1 MADASSST
9 WRSGSGSAA
18 AAAGN
23 GSSNWGRGN
32 ANSASSSNTNT
43 NTIAINNKKGGSSR
57 SKGAAAI
64 ATAASSASM
73 TTSSSS
79 NFKSKPTKFLP
90 TQPLPYHSLQNVK
103 DYYHGLLN
111 SGLIKKAWLDNPKSP
126 IQNYVLHR
134 TGSYPVYTVEEGQ
147 VEGRRDINFR
157 CTLNFDPEYDWHVYG
172 DAKTQK
178 DAEKLAAL
186 HAVLFLQN
194 SGDILTKTPTASPP
208 ASLVSQ
214 QQGPLAKLSDG
225 SELTLQRAREFIDF
239 YCKRFNLGKPDIR
252 QSAAKQGKPKRGAA
266 KASSS
271 VDQPHASM
279 YIAGNQVGAAVGKN
293 KKQALANCYLESVAY
308 IESTDPSLWK
318 TFSLLHK
325 PGMSIIKAPHVTFTM
340 SEELDDS
347 VTNIYDTMIRSKI
360 YAKRPRTSAIVVA
373 GEDPNAASKH
383 ADELLA
389 KQRQARQQRAQRYNQ
404 QFGATQ
410 DSLQRKSQQLER
422 ALANYYSDDAMAKMR
437 DQRLSLPVSQKQSD
451 VLVKVELNQ
460 VTICMAAT
468 GSGKTTQ
475 IPQILFDDYILQG
488 KGAKCNIICTQPR
501 RIAAISVAERVAKE
515 RGENLGQTVGY
526 QVRFEAKPPQPNGSI
541 TFCTT
546 GVFLRRLQSALGD
559 ADASNTFLDSITH
572 VVIDEV
578 HERDVETDLL
588 LVVIKRLLAER
599 RRLGKKEIKVVL
611 MSATINPMLFQ
622 QYFADPSGN
631 PAPVVEI
638 PGRSY
643 PVEKHYLEETVRNLE
658 ALRLTPQMG
667 GWVWAEKNV
676 RNYIEREIYQRGGS
690 ASRNGGN
697 SRGGGEYGNAIAAGG
712 ANESVD
718 PMADQVDDLEIP
730 YPLVALI
737 IAYVLSIS
745 DDGHLL
751 VFLPG
756 WDEIKAVNTL
766 LADTQYHPLL
776 RTDFNDRDQYEIHI
790 LHSTIPVQ
798 DQQAVFEPVRHK
810 AIRRIILATNIAE
823 TSITIPDVVYVV
835 DTGRVK
841 EKRFDPERHLSSLVS
856 AWVGT
861 SNLNQRAGRAGRH
874 RAGEYFGVLSKARY
888 DRLKVNQTVEM
899 KRTDLSNVVTHIKA
913 LDIPGIEVEEVLASA
928 IEPPAPERVLAAM
941 EKLKMVGAL
950 DINKNLTSL
959 GRVLLQLPVDAP
971 MGKMCLYGAFFRCLD
986 PVLSLAAILT
996 SRDPFMAPMH
1006 LREEAE
1012 LVKDRWCP
1020 PDFRS
1025 DALCILRAYTRWW
1038 EMESRGDL
1046 VAANR
1051 FCQDNFLSRLTLLQ
1065 IQQVKEHLFQSM
1077 EKADI
1082 ISVIQ
1087 SSSLATS
1094 ANGGGNTYSQYRRPR
1109 ETDAEF
1115 NLNSDSTSLLAALI
1129 AVSSPPNF
1137 AIRSALA
1144 SYRTSQD
1151 KSCLM
1156 HSSSICHTKFTK
1168 HKPWDPA
1175 RMGEKEIFAFSEK
1188 IRNASGSAGNN
1199 ASTMLRGCTRLDPL
1213 TFMLFGAT
1221 EVRVLGEGVECD
1233 YWLPITGDMESLDN
1247 LEKLRSMM
1255 DVVLL
1260 RVFEGIGKRRL
1271 TQGGQ
1276 RGGGGAAGDVDEY
1289 EGGEDEDEEEWGD
1302 RTDLSLSAQEIGEF
1316 EYMSQGIVHIL
1327 DGYAHERG
1335 WGSSSRGST
1344 RPASPA
1350 SFMGGLSLQDPPS
1363 RGTQTPSAVSVYGAG
1378 GVGSRVGLSSN
1389 LFVGGSA
1396 PGSHGG
1402 SRWTSRSQTPDVGQ
1416 QQDRQQ
1422 GKQQQQQQQQQ
1433 RPAAPA
1439 SVAASTTTNATT
1451 ATNNTRSTTA
1461 TSTATT
1467 FAAASDGDSAGG
1479 EQAPAA
1485 KPKAQSDWR
1494 ARNASNTSD
1503 TSNTE
1508 GSKSNNNSAGGRG
1521 RGRGRRGGRGGRGR
1535 GGAAGNNAANSSCA
1549 PST

>member
-1 MADASSST
+1 MADASST
-9 WRSGSGSAA
+9 WRSGAASSSSAIPNNASSG
-18 AAAGN
+18 
-23 GSSNWGRGN
+23 SNWGRGSSTASSQN
-32 ANSASSSNTNT
+32 AKKKGGASRTRGGGKANSAISSSEP
-43 NTIAINNKKGGSSR
+43 AP
-57 SKGAAAI
+57 AP
-64 ATAASSASM
+64 
-73 TTSSSS
+73 SSSS
-79 NFKSKPTKFLP
+79 TSNFRSGAPAKSTKFLP
-90 TQPLPYHSLQNVK
+90 TQPLPYHSLQNIK
-103 DYYHGLLN
+103 DYYHGLLD
-111 SGLIKKAWLDNPKSP
+111 SGLVKKAWLDNPKNP

-134 TGSYPVYTVEEGQ
+134 TGTYPVYTVEEGQ
-147 VEGRRDINFR
+147 VEGRRDTNFR
-157 CTLNFDPEYDWHVYG
+157 CTLHFDPEHDWHVYG
-172 DAKTQK
+172 DAKTAK
-178 DAEKLAAL
+178 DAERVAAL

-194 SGDILTKTPTASPP
+194 SGDILTKTPTASAP
-208 ASLVSQ
+208 APLVPQ
-214 QQGPLAKLSDG
+214 QQGPIAKLSDG
-225 SELTLQRAREFIDF
+225 TELTVQRAREFIDF

-252 QSAAKQGKPKRGAA
+252 QSAGKQGKPKRGSS
-266 KASSS
+266 KASSAAS
-271 VDQPHASM
+271 QPHASM
-279 YIAGNQVGAAVGKN
+279 YIAGNEIGAAVGKN
-293 KKQALANCYLESVAY
+293 KKEAVANCYLESVSY

-325 PGMSIIKAPHVTFTM
+325 PGMSINKAPHVTFSM
-340 SEELDDS
+340 SDELDDS
-347 VTNIYDTMIRSKI
+347 VQNIYNTMIRSKI
-360 YAKRPRTSAIVVA
+360 YAKRPRTIGVA
-373 GEDPNAASKH
+373 TVGEDPNAASND
-383 ADELLA
+383 ANDQLA
-389 KQRQARQQRAQRYNQ
+389 KQRQMRQQRARRFNQ
-404 QFGATQ
+404 QFGATE
-410 DSLQRKSQQLER
+410 DSLQRKSEQLEHS
-422 ALANYYSDDAMAKMR
+422 LANYYSDDAMASMR
-437 DQRLSLPVSQKQSD
+437 NQRLNLPVSQKQSD
-451 VLVKVELNQ
+451 VLVKIELNQ

-488 KGAKCNIICTQPR
+488 KGANCNIVCTQPR

-515 RGENLGQTVGY
+515 RGEKLGQTVGY

-559 ADASNTFLDSITH
+559 AESSNTFLDSITH

-599 RRLGKKEIKVVL
+599 RRRGKKEIKVVL
-611 MSATINPMLFQ
+611 MSATINPTLFQ
-622 QYFADPSGN
+622 NYFADPLGN

-667 GWVWAEKNV
+667 GWVWGEKNV
-676 RNYIEREIYQRGGS
+676 RDYIEREIYQRGGS
-690 ASRNGGN
+690 VSRNNNNNGGGA
-697 SRGGGEYGNAIAAGG
+697 RGGYGHPGNGAIAAAG
-712 ANESVD
+712 ANEPVD

-745 DDGHLL
+745 DDGHVL

-756 WDEIKAVNTL
+756 WDEIKAVNL
-766 LADTQYHPLL
+766 LLTDTQYHPLL

-790 LHSTIPVQ
+790 LHSTVPVQ
-798 DQQAVFEPVRHK
+798 DQQAVFEPVRLK
-810 AIRRIILATNIAE
+810 GLRRIILATNIAE

-899 KRTDLSNVVTHIKA
+899 KRTDLSNVVMHIKA
-913 LDIPGIEVEEVLASA
+913 LDIPGMEVEDVLASA

-950 DINKNLTSL
+950 DMHKNLTSL

-1012 LVKDRWCP
+1012 MVKDRWCP

-1038 EMESRGDL
+1038 ELQSRGDF

-1051 FCQDNFLSRLTLLQ
+1051 FCQENFLSKLTLLQ

-1087 SSSLATS
+1087 SSSLAS
-1094 ANGGGNTYSQYRRPR
+1094 NGTGNTYSRYRRPR

-1115 NLNSDSTSLLAALI
+1115 NANSEVTSLLAALV
-1129 AVSSPPNF
+1129 AVSAPPNF
-1137 AIRSALA
+1137 AIRSGKA

-1156 HSSSICHTKFTK
+1156 HPSSICHTKFTK
-1168 HKPWDPA
+1168 HKPWDA
-1175 RMGEKEIFAFSEK
+1175 ANMGEKEIFAFSEK

-1233 YWLPITGDMESLDN
+1233 FWLPITGNIESLDN
-1247 LEKLRSMM
+1247 LEKLRSIM
-1255 DVVLL
+1255 DVIML
-1260 RVFEGIGKRRL
+1260 RVFEGIGKARKSGSQQPRRR
-1271 TQGGQ
+1271 T
-1276 RGGGGAAGDVDEY
+1276 D
-1289 EGGEDEDEEEWGD
+1289 EDEDEVGEDDDDEEWGD

-1327 DGYAHERG
+1327 DGYAQERG

-1350 SFMGGLSLQDPPS
+1350 SFGMGGLSLHEPARVPAGGGSSVYAAGS
-1363 RGTQTPSAVSVYGAG
+1363 RGGSSTNLFSGG
-1378 GVGSRVGLSSN
+1378 EGVGLNSMPS
-1389 LFVGGSA
+1389 SA
-1396 PGSHGG
+1396 PMSAPTSNGG
-1402 SRWTSRSQTPDVGQ
+1402 SRWTSRSQTPDLH
-1416 QQDRQQ
+1416 
-1422 GKQQQQQQQQQ
+1422 QQQQHTGT
-1433 RPAAPA
+1433 AP
-1439 SVAASTTTNATT
+1439 SVAASTTTNATSV
-1451 ATNNTRSTTA
+1451 TNASRTTKGSK
-1461 TSTATT
+1461 STATT
-1467 FAAASDGDSAGG
+1467 RVSATEGNAAAADGAEAGKG
-1479 EQAPAA
+1479 G
-1485 KPKAQSDWR
+1485 KGGKGDGPKGNWR
-1494 ARNASNTSD
+1494 AR
-1503 TSNTE
+1503 
-1508 GSKSNNNSAGGRG
+1508 GGG
-1521 RGRGRRGGRGGRGR
+1521 CGGGRGGRG
-1535 GGAAGNNAANSSCA
+1535 GGAGKNGRQAGSSNVPPA
-1549 PST
+1549 TSS

>member
-1 MADASSST
+1 MISTSTMADASST
-9 WRSGSGSAA
+9 WRSGASSSSSADPTN
-18 AAAGN
+18 GG
-23 GSSNWGRGN
+23 GSSNWGRGT
-32 ANSASSSNTNT
+32 SAASPAS
-43 NTIAINNKKGGSSR
+43 ALAHKKKGGASR
-57 SKGAAAI
+57 SRGGAAGAP
-64 ATAASSASM
+64 AKSSKEVADTTAAPFSS
-73 TTSSSS
+73 TTSS
-79 NFKSKPTKFLP
+79 NFKSGAPAKTTKFLP
-90 TQPLPYHSLQNVK
+90 TQPLPYHSLQNIK
-103 DYYHGLLN
+103 DYYHGLLD
-111 SGLIKKAWLDNPKSP
+111 SGLVKKAWLDNPKNP

-134 TGSYPVYTVEEGQ
+134 TGTYPVYTVEEGQ
-147 VEGRRDINFR
+147 VEGRRDTNFR
-157 CTLNFDPEYDWHVYG
+157 CTLYFDPEYDWSVYG
-172 DAKTQK
+172 DAKTAK
-178 DAEKLAAL
+178 DAERVAAL

-194 SGDILTKTPTASPP
+194 SGDILTKTPTASVP
-208 ASLVSQ
+208 APLVPQ
-214 QQGPLAKLSDG
+214 QQGPVAKLSDG
-225 SELTLQRAREFIDF
+225 SELTVQRAREFIDF

-252 QSAAKQGKPKRGAA
+252 QSAGKQGKPKRGA
-266 KASSS
+266 KASTSS
-271 VDQPHASM
+271 TSQPHASM
-279 YIAGNQVGAAVGKN
+279 YIAGNEIGAAVGKN
-293 KKQALANCYLESVAY
+293 KKQAVANCYLESVSY

-325 PGMSIIKAPHVTFTM
+325 PGMSINKAPHVTFSM

-347 VTNIYDTMIRSKI
+347 VQNIYDTVIRSKI
-360 YAKRPRTSAIVVA
+360 YAKRPRTSGVTVP
-373 GEDPNAASKH
+373 GEDPNAASTD
-383 ADELLA
+383 ANDQLA
-389 KQRQARQQRAQRYNQ
+389 KKRQLQQQRARRFNQ
-404 QFGATQ
+404 QFGATE
-410 DSLQRKSQQLER
+410 DSLQRKSEQLEVS
-422 ALANYYSDDAMAKMR
+422 LANYYSDEAMANMR
-437 DQRLSLPVSQKQSD
+437 NQRLSLPVSQKQSD

-515 RGENLGQTVGY
+515 RGEKLGQTVGY
-526 QVRFEAKPPQPNGSI
+526 QVRFDAKPPQPNGSI

-559 ADASNTFLDSITH
+559 AESSNTFLDTITH

-588 LVVIKRLLAER
+588 LVVIKRLLDER
-599 RRLGKKEIKVVL
+599 RKLGKKEIKVVL
-611 MSATINPMLFQ
+611 MSATINPTLFQ
-622 QYFADPSGN
+622 SYFADPSGI

-638 PGRSY
+638 PGRSC

-667 GWVWAEKNV
+667 GWVWGEKNV

-690 ASRNGGN
+690 ISRNSNSN
-697 SRGGGEYGNAIAAGG
+697 SRGGPGGGYGHAANNAIAAGG
-712 ANESVD
+712 ANELVD

-745 DDGHLL
+745 DDGHVL

-756 WDEIKAVNTL
+756 WDEIKAVNL
-766 LADTQYHPLL
+766 LLTDTQYHPLL

-790 LHSTIPVQ
+790 LHSTVPVQ

-810 AIRRIILATNIAE
+810 GIRRIILATNIAE

-874 RAGEYFGVLSKARY
+874 RPGEYFGVLSKSRY

-899 KRTDLSNVVTHIKA
+899 KRTDLSNVVMHIKA
-913 LDIPGIEVEEVLASA
+913 LDIPGMEVEEVLASA

-950 DINKNLTSL
+950 DTHKNLTSL

-1012 LVKDRWCP
+1012 LIKDRWCP

-1025 DALCILRAYTRWW
+1025 DALCVLRAYTRWW
-1038 EMESRGDL
+1038 EMQSRGDF

-1051 FCQDNFLSRLTLLQ
+1051 FCQDNFLSKLTLLQ

-1087 SSSLATS
+1087 SSSLAS
-1094 ANGGGNTYSQYRRPR
+1094 NPNGGSYSRYRRPR

-1115 NLNSDSTSLLAALI
+1115 NLNADSTSLLAALV

-1137 AIRSALA
+1137 AIRSGKA

-1156 HSSSICHTKFTK
+1156 HPSSICHTKFTK
-1168 HKPWDPA
+1168 HKPWDA
-1175 RMGEKEIFAFSEK
+1175 ANMGEKEIFAFSEK

-1233 YWLPITGDMESLDN
+1233 YWLPITGNFESLDN
-1247 LEKLRSMM
+1247 LEKLRSIM
-1255 DVVLL
+1255 DVIML
-1260 RVFEGIGKRRL
+1260 RVFEGIGKRRKDPKQQARRTGEDL
-1271 TQGGQ
+1271 E
-1276 RGGGGAAGDVDEY
+1276 EY
-1289 EGGEDEDEEEWGD
+1289 EDGEDEDEDGDWGD

-1316 EYMSQGIVHIL
+1316 EYMTQGVVHIL
-1327 DGYAHERG
+1327 DGYAQERG
-1335 WGSSSRGST
+1335 WASSSRGST

-1350 SFMGGLSLQDPPS
+1350 SFGIGGLSLQDTG
-1363 RGTQTPSAVSVYGAG
+1363 RTSAGGGGASQVYGAG
-1378 GVGSRVGLSSN
+1378 SRGGSSSNFFSSEGVGVSSMPS
-1389 LFVGGSA
+1389 SA
-1396 PGSHGG
+1396 PMSAPTSNGG
-1402 SRWTSRSQTPDVGQ
+1402 SRWTSRSHTPDPQ
-1416 QQDRQQ
+1416 AHQHN
-1422 GKQQQQQQQQQ
+1422 
-1433 RPAAPA
+1433 AAA
-1439 SVAASTTTNATT
+1439 ASSVAASTATT
-1451 ATNNTRSTTA
+1451 ATTAKNTTRTTNSHTTA
-1461 TSTATT
+1461 DTRASVGNPEGESALEGAAT
-1467 FAAASDGDSAGG
+1467 
-1479 EQAPAA
+1479 AA
-1485 KPKAQSDWR
+1485 KGSRGHWR
-1494 ARNASNTSD
+1494 GR
-1503 TSNTE
+1503 
-1508 GSKSNNNSAGGRG
+1508 GGGRG
-1521 RGRGRRGGRGGRGR
+1521 HRGGGGSGGHRGGRGGRQSANANAPP
-1535 GGAAGNNAANSSCA
+1535 AASS
-1549 PST
+1549 

>member
-1 MADASSST
+1 MADAPST
-9 WRSGSGSAA
+9 WRSGASLSADPNA
-18 AAAGN
+18 ST
-23 GSSNWGRGN
+23 SSTTNWGRGSSTATTSNPQSSKNKLN
-32 ANSASSSNTNT
+32 ASRFKSGTTARSHKASNSA
-43 NTIAINNKKGGSSR
+43 
-57 SKGAAAI
+57 
-64 ATAASSASM
+64 
-73 TTSSSS
+73 TSSSVNASSCTTVGS
-79 NFKSKPTKFLP
+79 NFKSGTNVKSTKFLP
-90 TQPLPYHSLQNVK
+90 TQPLPYHSLQNIK
-103 DYYHGLLN
+103 DYYHGLLD
-111 SGLIKKAWLDNPKSP
+111 SGLVKKSWLDNPKNP
-126 IQNYVLHR
+126 IQNYVLYR
-134 TGSYPVYTVEEGQ
+134 TNTYPIYTVEEGQ
-147 VEGRRDINFR
+147 VQGRRDINFR
-157 CTLNFDPEYDWHVYG
+157 CTLHFDPEYDWTVYG
-172 DAKTQK
+172 DAKTPK
-178 DAEKLAAL
+178 DAERIAAL

-194 SGDILTKTPTASPP
+194 SGDILTKTPTASVP
-208 ASLVSQ
+208 APLVPQ
-214 QQGPLAKLSDG
+214 QQGPVGKLSDG
-225 SELTLQRAREFIDF
+225 SELTVQRAREFIDF
-239 YCKRFNLGKPDIR
+239 YCRRFNLGTPDIR
-252 QSAAKQGKPKRGAA
+252 QSAAKQGKPKRGA

-271 VDQPHASM
+271 VTTQQPHASM
-279 YIAGNQVGAAVGKN
+279 YLAGNQIGAAVGKS
-293 KKQALANCYLESVAY
+293 KKQAVANCYIESVTY

-325 PGMSIIKAPHVTFTM
+325 PGMPIQKAPHVLFDM
-340 SEELDDS
+340 SDELDDS
-347 VTNIYDTMIRSKI
+347 VQNIYDTMIRSKI
-360 YAKRPRTSAIVVA
+360 YAKRPCTLGVAIA
-373 GEDPNAASKH
+373 GEDPNAASNNANDH
-383 ADELLA
+383 IA
-389 KQRQARQQRAQRYNQ
+389 KQRHQKQQRARRFNQ
-404 QFGATQ
+404 QFGTTQ
-410 DSLQRKSQQLER
+410 DSLQRKSEQLELS
-422 ALANYYSDDAMAKMR
+422 LANYYSDDAMTNIR
-437 DQRLSLPVSQKQSD
+437 NQRLSLPVSQKQSD

-488 KGAKCNIICTQPR
+488 KGANCNIICTQPR

-515 RGENLGQTVGY
+515 RGEKLGQTVGY

-559 ADASNTFLDSITH
+559 AESSNTFLDSITH

-599 RRLGKKEIKVVL
+599 SKLGKKEIKVVL
-611 MSATINPMLFQ
+611 MSATIDPTLFQ
-622 QYFADPSGN
+622 NYFAHPNGS

-638 PGRSY
+638 PGRSF

-658 ALRLTPQMG
+658 ALRLTTQMG
-667 GWVWAEKNV
+667 GWVWSEKNV
-676 RNYIEREIYQRGGS
+676 RDYIEREIYQGGRSVSRHDNARGGPGGLHGS
-690 ASRNGGN
+690 YDSHRNTI
-697 SRGGGEYGNAIAAGG
+697 EEA
-712 ANESVD
+712 VD
-718 PMADQVDDLEIP
+718 PMADQVDSLEIP

-745 DDGHLL
+745 NDGHVL

-756 WDEIKAVNTL
+756 WEEIKAVNL
-766 LADTQYHPLL
+766 LLTETQYHPLL
-776 RTDFNDRDQYEIHI
+776 RTDFNDRDQFEIHV

-798 DQQAVFEPVRHK
+798 DQQAVFEPVRHTG
-810 AIRRIILATNIAE
+810 IRRIILATNIAE

-899 KRTDLSNVVTHIKA
+899 KRTDLSNVVMHIKA
-913 LDIPGIEVEEVLASA
+913 LDIPGMEVEEVLASA

-950 DINKNLTSL
+950 DMHKNLTSL

-1012 LVKDRWCP
+1012 MVKDRWCP
-1020 PDFRS
+1020 PGFRS

-1038 EMESRGDL
+1038 EMQSQEDFA
-1046 VAANR
+1046 AANR
-1051 FCQDNFLSRLTLLQ
+1051 FCQDNFLSKLTLLQ

-1087 SSSLATS
+1087 SSSLNS
-1094 ANGGGNTYSQYRRPR
+1094 NGHGHNYSRYRRAK

-1115 NLNSDSTSLLAALI
+1115 NLNAESTSLLAALI

-1137 AIRSALA
+1137 AIRSGKA

-1156 HSSSICHTKFTK
+1156 HSSSICHTKFTQ
-1168 HKPWDPA
+1168 HKPWDTA
-1175 RMGEKEIFAFSEK
+1175 NQGEKQIFAFSEK
-1188 IRNASGSAGNN
+1188 IRNVSGSAGSN
-1199 ASTMLRGCTRLDPL
+1199 AKTMLKGCTRLDPL

-1233 YWLPITGDMESLDN
+1233 YWLPITGNTGSLDN
-1247 LEKLRSMM
+1247 LEKLRSIM
-1255 DVVLL
+1255 DVIML
-1260 RVFEGIGKRRL
+1260 RVFEGIGKRRNA
-1271 TQGGQ
+1271 QNQ
-1276 RGGGGAAGDVDEY
+1276 SRGDDEDEVGD
-1289 EGGEDEDEEEWGD
+1289 EDEDEWGD

-1327 DGYAHERG
+1327 DGYAQERG
-1335 WGSSSRGST
+1335 WASSSRGST

-1350 SFMGGLSLQDPPS
+1350 SFGFGGLSLQEPS
-1363 RGTQTPSAVSVYGAG
+1363 RATPTSSSVYQA
-1378 GVGSRVGLSSN
+1378 GSRGGSSTNLVVGGEMGSMASSN
-1389 LFVGGSA
+1389 A
-1396 PGSHGG
+1396 G
-1402 SRWTSRSQTPDVGQ
+1402 SRWASRSQTPDLR
-1416 QQDRQQ
+1416 DTLT
-1422 GKQQQQQQQQQ
+1422 
-1433 RPAAPA
+1433 P
-1439 SVAASTTTNATT
+1439 SVAASSVTGATS
-1451 ATNNTRSTTA
+1451 ATRETRATKAGSSSGSTTGTRA
-1461 TSTATT
+1461 SVAGDHD
-1467 FAAASDGDSAGG
+1467 AAAD
-1479 EQAPAA
+1479 
-1485 KPKAQSDWR
+1485 
-1494 ARNASNTSD
+1494 
-1503 TSNTE
+1503 
-1508 GSKSNNNSAGGRG
+1508 GGRSG
-1521 RGRGRRGGRGGRGR
+1521 GGSSQADGPKCRRGGGRGGRGGRGGGRVSGGR
-1535 GGAAGNNAANSSCA
+1535 GGRGGRGGSANADNSGDASAA
-1549 PST
+1549 PSS

>member
-1 MADASSST
+1 MADASST
-9 WRSGSGSAA
+9 WRSGASSATSSAA
-18 AAAGN
+18 PNNAASG
-23 GSSNWGRGN
+23 GSSNWGRGG
-32 ANSASSSNTNT
+32 SASSSTNQQNTK
-43 NTIAINNKKGGSSR
+43 KKGGAASR
-57 SKGAAAI
+57 SRGAGGASKPAKDVNSAI
-64 ATAASSASM
+64 TATATSSSSLPSSAAP
-73 TTSSSS
+73 SS
-79 NFKSKPTKFLP
+79 NFKSGAPAKSTKFLP
-90 TQPLPYHSLQNVK
+90 TQPLPYHSLQNIK
-103 DYYHGLLN
+103 DYYHGLLD
-111 SGLIKKAWLDNPKSP
+111 SGLVKKAWLDNPKNP

-134 TGSYPVYTVEEGQ
+134 TGTYPVFTVEEGQ
-147 VEGRRDINFR
+147 VEGRRDTNFR
-157 CTLNFDPEYDWHVYG
+157 CTLCFDPEYDWTVYG
-172 DAKTQK
+172 DAKTAK
-178 DAEKLAAL
+178 DAERVAAL

-194 SGDILTKTPTASPP
+194 SGDILTKTPTASAP
-208 ASLVSQ
+208 APLVPQ
-214 QQGPLAKLSDG
+214 QQGPVAKLSDG
-225 SELTLQRAREFIDF
+225 SELTVQRAREFIDF
-239 YCKRFNLGKPDIR
+239 YCKRFNLGKPDVR
-252 QSAAKQGKPKRGAA
+252 QSAGKQGKPKRGAA
-266 KASSS
+266 KSSAAAS
-271 VDQPHASM
+271 QPHASM
-279 YIAGNQVGAAVGKN
+279 YIAGNEIGAAVGKN
-293 KKQALANCYLESVAY
+293 KKQAVANCYLESVSY

-325 PGMSIIKAPHVTFTM
+325 PGMSINKAPHVTFSM
-340 SEELDDS
+340 SDELDDS
-347 VTNIYDTMIRSKI
+347 VQNIYDTMVRSKI
-360 YAKRPRTSAIVVA
+360 YAKRPRTIGVAPA
-373 GEDPNAASKH
+373 GEDPNAVSNDAN
-383 ADELLA
+383 DQLA
-389 KQRQARQQRAQRYNQ
+389 KQRQMRQQRARRFNQ
-404 QFGATQ
+404 QFGATE
-410 DSLQRKSQQLER
+410 DSLQRKSEQLELS
-422 ALANYYSDDAMAKMR
+422 LANYYSDEAMANMR
-437 DQRLSLPVSQKQSD
+437 SQRLSLPVSQKQSD

-488 KGAKCNIICTQPR
+488 KGAKCNIVCTQPR

-515 RGENLGQTVGY
+515 RGEKLGQTVGY
-526 QVRFEAKPPQPNGSI
+526 QVRFDAKPPQPNGSI

-559 ADASNTFLDSITH
+559 TESSNTFLDSVTH

-599 RRLGKKEIKVVL
+599 RRLGKREIKVVL
-611 MSATINPMLFQ
+611 MSATINPALFQ
-622 QYFADPSGN
+622 SYFADPSGN

-658 ALRLTPQMG
+658 SLRLTPQMG
-667 GWVWAEKNV
+667 GWVWGEKNV
-676 RNYIEREIYQRGGS
+676 RDYIEREIYQRGGS
-690 ASRNGGN
+690 ASRGIAYGGA
-697 SRGGGEYGNAIAAGG
+697 RGGTGGGYGKNAIANAT
-712 ANESVD
+712 ANEPVD

-745 DDGHLL
+745 DDGHVL

-756 WDEIKAVNTL
+756 WDEIKAVNL
-766 LADTQYHPLL
+766 LLTDTQYHPLL

-790 LHSTIPVQ
+790 LHSTVPVQ
-798 DQQAVFEPVRHK
+798 DQQAVFEPVRRK
-810 AIRRIILATNIAE
+810 GIRRIILATNIAE

-874 RAGEYFGVLSKARY
+874 RPGEYFGVLSKSRY

-899 KRTDLSNVVTHIKA
+899 KRTDLSNVVMHIKA
-913 LDIPGIEVEEVLASA
+913 LDIPGMEVEDVLASA

-950 DINKNLTSL
+950 DIYKNLTSL

-1012 LVKDRWCP
+1012 LVEDRWCP

-1038 EMESRGDL
+1038 EMQSRGDFA
-1046 VAANR
+1046 AANR
-1051 FCQDNFLSRLTLLQ
+1051 FCQDNFLSKLTLLQ

-1087 SSSLATS
+1087 SSSLGAQG
-1094 ANGGGNTYSQYRRPR
+1094 NGSGGNTYSRYRRPR

-1115 NLNSDSTSLLAALI
+1115 NTNADVTSLLAALV

-1137 AIRSALA
+1137 AIRSGKA

-1156 HSSSICHTKFTK
+1156 HPSSICHTKFTK
-1168 HKPWDPA
+1168 HKPWDA
-1175 RMGEKEIFAFSEK
+1175 ANMGEKEIFAFSEK

-1233 YWLPITGDMESLDN
+1233 FWLPITGNTDSLDN
-1247 LEKLRSMM
+1247 LEKLRSIM
-1255 DVVLL
+1255 DVIML
-1260 RVFEGIGKRRL
+1260 RVFEGIGKVKKD
-1271 TQGGQ
+1271 
-1276 RGGGGAAGDVDEY
+1276 GARKGTKR
-1289 EGGEDEDEEEWGD
+1289 EDEDEDEVGDDEEDDEEWGN

-1327 DGYAHERG
+1327 DGYAQERG

-1344 RPASPA
+1344 RPASPS
-1350 SFMGGLSLQDPPS
+1350 SFGMGGLSLQEPAS
-1363 RGTQTPSAVSVYGAG
+1363 ARSSAVTSSAGVYGAG
-1378 GVGSRVGLSSN
+1378 GSRGGSSIN
-1389 LFVGGSA
+1389 LTSA
-1396 PGSHGG
+1396 PGSNGG
-1402 SRWTSRSQTPDVGQ
+1402 SRWTSRSHTPDVPHQ
-1416 QQDRQQ
+1416 QVQ
-1422 GKQQQQQQQQQ
+1422 GSS
-1433 RPAAPA
+1433 AAP
-1439 SVAASTTTNATT
+1439 SVAASSTTNATT
-1451 ATNNTRSTTA
+1451 VA
-1461 TSTATT
+1461 TSE
-1467 FAAASDGDSAGG
+1467 DGAGKNG
-1479 EQAPAA
+1479 KGWKGDAP
-1485 KPKAQSDWR
+1485 R
-1494 ARNASNTSD
+1494 
-1503 TSNTE
+1503 
-1508 GSKSNNNSAGGRG
+1508 GSWRG
-1521 RGRGRRGGRGGRGR
+1521 RGGGRGGARGGGGRNGR
-1535 GGAAGNNAANSSCA
+1535 GTPAAKTA
-1549 PST
+1549 PGPSN

>member
-1 MADASSST
+1 MADASST
-9 WRSGSGSAA
+9 WRSGASSSASATPNAPTGGSGSS
-18 AAAGN
+18 
-23 GSSNWGRGN
+23 SSNWGRGT
-32 ANSASSSNTNT
+32 STSSSQT
-43 NTIAINNKKGGSSR
+43 AKKKGGASR
-57 SKGAAAI
+57 PRGGARGGGAASKVDS
-64 ATAASSASM
+64 ATSSAEPASASTAS
-73 TTSSSS
+73 TTSSTTATSVTAS
-79 NFKSKPTKFLP
+79 KFRSGAPAKSTKFLP
-90 TQPLPYHSLQNVK
+90 TQPLPYNSLQNIK
-103 DYYHGLLN
+103 DYYHGLLE
-111 SGLIKKAWLDNPKSP
+111 SGLVKKAWLDNAKNP

-134 TGSYPVYTVEEGQ
+134 TGTYPVYTVEEGQ
-147 VEGRRDINFR
+147 VEGRRDTNFR
-157 CTLNFDPEYDWHVYG
+157 CTLHFDPEFDWHVYG
-172 DAKTQK
+172 DAKTAK
-178 DAEKLAAL
+178 DAERVAAL

-194 SGDILTKTPTASPP
+194 RGDILSKTPTATAP
-208 ASLVSQ
+208 APLVPQ
-214 QQGPLAKLSDG
+214 QQGPIAKLSDG
-225 SELTLQRAREFIDF
+225 TELTVQRAREFIDF

-252 QSAAKQGKPKRGAA
+252 QSAGKQGKPKRGGA
-266 KASSS
+266 KSSS
-271 VDQPHASM
+271 SASQPHASM
-279 YIAGNQVGAAVGKN
+279 YIAGNEIGAAVGKN
-293 KKQALANCYLESVAY
+293 KKQAVANCYLESVQY

-325 PGMSIIKAPHVTFTM
+325 PGMSINKAPHVTFSM
-340 SEELDDS
+340 SDELDDS
-347 VTNIYDTMIRSKI
+347 VQNIYDTMIRSKI
-360 YAKRPRTSAIVVA
+360 YAKRPRTIGVATA
-373 GEDPNAASKH
+373 GEDPNAASSD
-383 ADELLA
+383 ANDQLA
-389 KQRQARQQRAQRYNQ
+389 KQRQMRQQRARRFNQ
-404 QFGATQ
+404 QFGATE
-410 DSLQRKSQQLER
+410 DSLQRKSEQLELS
-422 ALANYYSDDAMAKMR
+422 LANYYSDDAMASMR
-437 DQRLSLPVSQKQSD
+437 NQRLSLPVSQKQSD

-488 KGAKCNIICTQPR
+488 KGAKCNIVCTQPR

-515 RGENLGQTVGY
+515 RGEKLGQTVGY

-559 ADASNTFLDSITH
+559 AESSNTFLDSITH

-611 MSATINPMLFQ
+611 MSATINPTLFQ
-622 QYFADPSGN
+622 SYFADPSGN

-638 PGRSY
+638 PGRSF

-676 RNYIEREIYQRGGS
+676 RDYIEREIYQRGIS
-690 ASRNGGN
+690 NSRNNNGGGA
-697 SRGGGEYGNAIAAGG
+697 RGGPGGGYGHANNGAITAAG
-712 ANESVD
+712 ANEPVD

-745 DDGHLL
+745 DDGHVL

-756 WDEIKAVNTL
+756 WDEIKAVNL
-766 LADTQYHPLL
+766 LLTDTQYHPLL

-798 DQQAVFEPVRHK
+798 DQQAVFEPVRRK
-810 AIRRIILATNIAE
+810 GIRRIILATNIAE

-899 KRTDLSNVVTHIKA
+899 KRTDLSNVVMHIKA
-913 LDIPGIEVEEVLASA
+913 LDIPGMEVEDVLASA

-950 DINKNLTSL
+950 DMYKNLTSL

-1012 LVKDRWCP
+1012 MIKDRWCP

-1038 EMESRGDL
+1038 ELQSRGDFA
-1046 VAANR
+1046 AANR
-1051 FCQDNFLSRLTLLQ
+1051 FCQDNFLSKLTLLQ

-1087 SSSLATS
+1087 SSSLAG
-1094 ANGGGNTYSQYRRPR
+1094 NGNGNTYSRYRRPR

-1115 NLNSDSTSLLAALI
+1115 NTNSDVTSLLAALV

-1137 AIRSALA
+1137 AIRSGKA

-1156 HSSSICHTKFTK
+1156 HPSSICHTKFTK
-1168 HKPWDPA
+1168 HKPWDA
-1175 RMGEKEIFAFSEK
+1175 ANMGEKEIFAFSEK

-1233 YWLPITGDMESLDN
+1233 FWLPITGNIESLDN
-1247 LEKLRSMM
+1247 LEKLRSIM
-1255 DVVLL
+1255 DVIML
-1260 RVFEGIGKRRL
+1260 RVFEGIGKAKKGRAVQQQRR
-1271 TQGGQ
+1271 
-1276 RGGGGAAGDVDEY
+1276 RG
-1289 EGGEDEDEEEWGD
+1289 DEEEDEVGEDDEDDEGWGD

-1327 DGYAHERG
+1327 DGYAQERG

-1344 RPASPA
+1344 RPSSPA
-1350 SFMGGLSLQDPPS
+1350 SFGMGGLSLQHDPARAATATAAAGGGLGGSSVYAAGS
-1363 RGTQTPSAVSVYGAG
+1363 RG
-1378 GVGSRVGLSSN
+1378 GSSSN
-1389 LFVGGSA
+1389 LSSAGEGAASRKARRPPKAVGSA
-1396 PGSHGG
+1396 
-1402 SRWTSRSQTPDVGQ
+1402 
-1416 QQDRQQ
+1416 
-1422 GKQQQQQQQQQ
+1422 
-1433 RPAAPA
+1433 
-1439 SVAASTTTNATT
+1439 
-1451 ATNNTRSTTA
+1451 
-1461 TSTATT
+1461 
-1467 FAAASDGDSAGG
+1467 
-1479 EQAPAA
+1479 
-1485 KPKAQSDWR
+1485 
-1494 ARNASNTSD
+1494 ARD
-1503 TSNTE
+1503 
-1508 GSKSNNNSAGGRG
+1508 
-1521 RGRGRRGGRGGRGR
+1521 
-1535 GGAAGNNAANSSCA
+1535 
-1549 PST
+1549 

>member
-1 MADASSST
+1 MTEASST
-9 WRSGSGSAA
+9 WRSGSGAA
-18 AAAGN
+18 AAPAAAA

-32 ANSASSSNTNT
+32 NSNTASGSASSSD
-43 NTIAINNKKGGSSR
+43 NNNSKKKGAPPSR
-57 SKGAAAI
+57 PKGAKSKENDSAAV
-64 ATAASSASM
+64 AVAA
-73 TTSSSS
+73 SSS
-79 NFKSKPTKFLP
+79 NFKSGAPTKSTKFLP
-90 TQPLPYHSLQNVK
+90 TQPLPYHSIQNIK
-103 DYYHGLLN
+103 DYYHGLLD
-111 SGLIKKAWLDNPKSP
+111 SGLVKKAWLDNPKNP
-126 IQNYVLHR
+126 IQNYVLYR
-134 TGSYPVYTVEEGQ
+134 TATYPVYTVEEGQ
-147 VEGRRDINFR
+147 VQGRRDTNFR
-157 CTLNFDPEYDWHVYG
+157 CTLHFDPEYDWHVYG
-172 DAKTQK
+172 DAKTAK
-178 DAEKLAAL
+178 DAERVAAL

-194 SGDILTKTPTASPP
+194 SGDILTKTPTASVP
-208 ASLVSQ
+208 APLVPQ
-214 QQGPLAKLSDG
+214 QQGPVAKLSDG
-225 SELTLQRAREFIDF
+225 SELTLQRARELIDF

-252 QSAAKQGKPKRGAA
+252 QSAAKQAKSKRGL
-266 KASSS
+266 KPSTSTS
-271 VDQPHASM
+271 TNQPHASM
-279 YIAGNQVGAAVGKN
+279 YIAGNEIGAAVGKN
-293 KKQALANCYLESVAY
+293 KKQAVANCYLEAVSY

-325 PGMSIIKAPHVTFTM
+325 PGMSINKAPHVTFNM
-340 SEELDDS
+340 SQELDDS

-360 YAKRPRTSAIVVA
+360 YAKRPRTSAIIVA
-373 GEDPNAASKH
+373 GQDPSAASKH
-383 ADELLA
+383 AAEQLA
-389 KQRQARQQRAQRYNQ
+389 KQRQMRQQRARRYNQ
-404 QFGATQ
+404 QFGATE
-410 DSLQRKSQQLER
+410 DSLQRKSEQLES

-460 VTICMAAT
+460 VTICTAAT

-515 RGENLGQTVGY
+515 RGEKLGQTVGY

-611 MSATINPMLFQ
+611 MSATINPTLFQ
-622 QYFADPSGN
+622 QYFADPSGI

-638 PGRSY
+638 PGRSF

-676 RNYIEREIYQRGGS
+676 GDYIEREIYQRGGT
-690 ASRNGGN
+690 ANRNNAAN
-697 SRGGGEYGNAIAAGG
+697 SRGGGGYGNAIAAAAAGGGG
-712 ANESVD
+712 ANEPVD

-745 DDGHLL
+745 DDGHVL

-756 WDEIKAVNTL
+756 WEEIKAVNL
-766 LADTQYHPLL
+766 LLTDTQYHPLL
-776 RTDFNDRDQYEIHI
+776 RTDFNDRDQFEIHI

-798 DQQAVFEPVRHK
+798 VQQAVFEPVRHK

-899 KRTDLSNVVTHIKA
+899 KRTDLSNVVMHIKA
-913 LDIPGIEVEEVLASA
+913 LDIPGMEVEQVLASA

-950 DINKNLTSL
+950 DVNKNLTSL

-971 MGKMCLYGAFFRCLD
+971 MGKMCLYGASFRCLD

-1012 LVKDRWCP
+1012 MVKDRWCP

-1038 EMESRGDL
+1038 EMQSRGDF

-1051 FCQDNFLSRLTLLQ
+1051 FCQDNFLSKLTLLQ

-1087 SSSLATS
+1087 SSSLATN
-1094 ANGGGNTYSQYRRPR
+1094 ANGGGNNYSRYRRPR

-1115 NLNSDSTSLLAALI
+1115 NLNSDSTTKESNSTAA
-1129 AVSSPPNF
+1129 
-1137 AIRSALA
+1137 
-1144 SYRTSQD
+1144 
-1151 KSCLM
+1151 
-1156 HSSSICHTKFTK
+1156 
-1168 HKPWDPA
+1168 
-1175 RMGEKEIFAFSEK
+1175 
-1188 IRNASGSAGNN
+1188 
-1199 ASTMLRGCTRLDPL
+1199 
-1213 TFMLFGAT
+1213 
-1221 EVRVLGEGVECD
+1221 
-1233 YWLPITGDMESLDN
+1233 
-1247 LEKLRSMM
+1247 
-1255 DVVLL
+1255 
-1260 RVFEGIGKRRL
+1260 
-1271 TQGGQ
+1271 
-1276 RGGGGAAGDVDEY
+1276 
-1289 EGGEDEDEEEWGD
+1289 
-1302 RTDLSLSAQEIGEF
+1302 
-1316 EYMSQGIVHIL
+1316 
-1327 DGYAHERG
+1327 
-1335 WGSSSRGST
+1335 
-1344 RPASPA
+1344 
-1350 SFMGGLSLQDPPS
+1350 
-1363 RGTQTPSAVSVYGAG
+1363 
-1378 GVGSRVGLSSN
+1378 
-1389 LFVGGSA
+1389 
-1396 PGSHGG
+1396 
-1402 SRWTSRSQTPDVGQ
+1402 
-1416 QQDRQQ
+1416 
-1422 GKQQQQQQQQQ
+1422 
-1433 RPAAPA
+1433 
-1439 SVAASTTTNATT
+1439 
-1451 ATNNTRSTTA
+1451 
-1461 TSTATT
+1461 TATT
-1467 FAAASDGDSAGG
+1467 TTTTPFAGENAAAAGSG
-1479 EQAPAA
+1479 NGG
-1485 KPKAQSDWR
+1485 KPKVQGKGEGSWR
-1494 ARNASNTSD
+1494 ARNNNGNGD
-1503 TSNTE
+1503 GDGGE
-1508 GSKSNNNSAGGRG
+1508 GNGSERARG
-1521 RGRGRRGGRGGRGR
+1521 RGRGGRGGGRGGRGGGR
-1535 GGAAGNNAANSSCA
+1535 GGGPAAAA
-1549 PST
+1549 

>member
-1 MADASSST
+1 MADASST
-9 WRSGSGSAA
+9 WRSGASSFSPVTPNPTGSGSS
-18 AAAGN
+18 
-23 GSSNWGRGN
+23 SSNWGRGN
-32 ANSASSSNTNT
+32 STASSQN
-43 NTIAINNKKGGSSR
+43 IKKKAPGGGGGGSSR
-57 SKGAAAI
+57 SKAGGA
-64 ATAASSASM
+64 SASKPASAS
-73 TTSSSS
+73 TAPSSSTS
-79 NFKSKPTKFLP
+79 NFRSGAPAKATKFLP
-90 TQPLPYHSLQNVK
+90 TQPLPYQSLQNIK
-103 DYYHGLLN
+103 DYYHGLLD
-111 SGLIKKAWLDNPKSP
+111 SGLIKKSWLDHPKNP

-134 TGSYPVYTVEEGQ
+134 TGTYPVFTVEEGQ
-147 VEGRRDINFR
+147 VEGRRDTNFR
-157 CTLNFDPEYDWHVYG
+157 CTLIFDPEYDWHVYA
-172 DAKTQK
+172 DAKSAK
-178 DAEKLAAL
+178 DAERVAAL

-194 SGDILTKTPTASPP
+194 SGDILTKTPTASAP
-208 ASLVSQ
+208 APLVPQ
-214 QQGPLAKLSDG
+214 QQGPVAKLSDG
-225 SELTLQRAREFIDF
+225 SELTVQRAREFIDF

-252 QSAAKQGKPKRGAA
+252 QSAGKQGKPKRGAS
-266 KASSS
+266 KAATSSS
-271 VDQPHASM
+271 SQPHASM
-279 YIAGNQVGAAVGKN
+279 YIAGNEIGAAVGKN
-293 KKQALANCYLESVAY
+293 KKQAVANCYLESVSY

-325 PGMSIIKAPHVTFTM
+325 PGVAINKAPHVTFSM
-340 SEELDDS
+340 SDELDDS
-347 VTNIYDTMIRSKI
+347 VQNIYDTMIRSKI
-360 YAKRPRTSAIVVA
+360 YAKRPRTAGLTAA
-373 GEDPNAASKH
+373 GEDPNAASND
-383 ADELLA
+383 ANEQLA
-389 KQRQARQQRAQRYNQ
+389 KQRQMRQYRARRFNQ
-404 QFGATQ
+404 QFGATE
-410 DSLQRKSQQLER
+410 DSLQRKSEQLELS
-422 ALANYYSDDAMAKMR
+422 LANYYSDEAMAKMR
-437 DQRLSLPVSQKQSD
+437 SQRLSLPVSQKQSD

-488 KGAKCNIICTQPR
+488 KGAKCNIVCTQPR

-515 RGENLGQTVGY
+515 RGERLGQTVGY

-559 ADASNTFLDSITH
+559 AESSNTFLDSITH

-611 MSATINPMLFQ
+611 MSATINPALFQ
-622 QYFADPSGN
+622 NYFADPTGQ

-658 ALRLTPQMG
+658 SLRLTPQMG
-667 GWVWAEKNV
+667 GWVWGEKNV
-676 RNYIEREIYQRGGS
+676 RDYIEREIYQRGGS
-690 ASRNGGN
+690 ASRSGSSGGA
-697 SRGGGEYGNAIAAGG
+697 RGGSGGG
-712 ANESVD
+712 ANELVD

-745 DDGHLL
+745 NDGHVL

-756 WDEIKAVNTL
+756 WDEIKAVNL
-766 LADTQYHPLL
+766 LLTDTQNHPLL
-776 RTDFNDRDQYEIHI
+776 RTDFNDRDQHEIHI
-790 LHSTIPVQ
+790 LHSSVPVQ

-810 AIRRIILATNIAE
+810 GIRRIILATNIAE

-874 RAGEYFGVLSKARY
+874 RPGEYFGVLSKARY

-899 KRTDLSNVVTHIKA
+899 KRTDLSNVVMHIKA
-913 LDIPGIEVEEVLASA
+913 LDIPGMEVEEVLASA

-950 DINKNLTSL
+950 DLYKNLTSL

-1012 LVKDRWCP
+1012 MVKDRWCP

-1038 EMESRGDL
+1038 EMQSRGDF

-1051 FCQDNFLSRLTLLQ
+1051 FCQDNFLSKLTLLQ

-1087 SSSLATS
+1087 SSSLA
-1094 ANGGGNTYSQYRRPR
+1094 ANGNGNTYARFRRPR

-1115 NLNSDSTSLLAALI
+1115 NTNADVTSLLAALV

-1137 AIRSALA
+1137 AIRSGKA

-1156 HSSSICHTKFTK
+1156 HPSSICHTKFTK
-1168 HKPWDPA
+1168 HKPWDA
-1175 RMGEKEIFAFSEK
+1175 ANMGEKEIFAFSEK

-1233 YWLPITGDMESLDN
+1233 FWLPITGNTDSLDN
-1247 LEKLRSMM
+1247 LEKLRSIL
-1255 DVVLL
+1255 DVIML
-1260 RVFEGIGKRRL
+1260 RVFEGIGKARKNGS
-1271 TQGGQ
+1271 QQQ
-1276 RGGGGAAGDVDEY
+1276 RGERRTTD
-1289 EGGEDEDEEEWGD
+1289 EDEDEAGADDDDDDEDQQWGD

-1327 DGYAHERG
+1327 DGYAQERG

-1350 SFMGGLSLQDPPS
+1350 SFGMGGLSLQDTNAKTPPAKV
-1363 RGTQTPSAVSVYGAG
+1363 GKEKALEATG
-1378 GVGSRVGLSSN
+1378 GHEVALEV
-1389 LFVGGSA
+1389 A
-1396 PGSHGG
+1396 
-1402 SRWTSRSQTPDVGQ
+1402 QEE
-1416 QQDRQQ
+1416 
-1422 GKQQQQQQQQQ
+1422 
-1433 RPAAPA
+1433 AAPVEEVVKQLLRLLA
-1439 SVAASTTTNATT
+1439 EHVI
-1451 ATNNTRSTTA
+1451 
-1461 TSTATT
+1461 
-1467 FAAASDGDSAGG
+1467 G
-1479 EQAPAA
+1479 
-1485 KPKAQSDWR
+1485 
-1494 ARNASNTSD
+1494 
-1503 TSNTE
+1503 
-1508 GSKSNNNSAGGRG
+1508 
-1521 RGRGRRGGRGGRGR
+1521 
-1535 GGAAGNNAANSSCA
+1535 
-1549 PST
+1549 